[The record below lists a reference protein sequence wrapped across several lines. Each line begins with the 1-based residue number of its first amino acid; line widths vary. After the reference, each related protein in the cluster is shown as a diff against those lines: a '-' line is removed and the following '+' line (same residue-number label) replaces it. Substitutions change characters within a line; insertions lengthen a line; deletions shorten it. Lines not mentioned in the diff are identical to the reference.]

1 MLNKEDIHGSEWWM
15 SRNAS
20 KQGRFNNG
28 SCWMPENGNGRAM
41 HVTIESHFV
50 PLLGRLMI

>member
-1 MLNKEDIHGSEWWM
+1 MALSGGLG
-15 SRNAS
+15 RNAS
-20 KQGRFNNG
+20 KQGRFNG
-28 SCWMPENGNGRAM
+28 SSGCLKMVNGRAM